1 MCIHVYPSTIV
12 SQAYVR
18 SQLPQEV
25 ALPPLFGQGYGIFDR
40 VMSAFKVINT
50 FDNPYL
56 RKTRTPAG
64 SLDIPTSTETA
75 NTNDAGARA
84 ILEEYIGTNYRDN
97 LLIAT
102 EAPNSLLTAAEMQVL
117 CPESVDTASAEV
129 FRPVIAEGFR
139 QLVPPAVTR

>member
-1 MCIHVYPSTIV
+1 M
-12 SQAYVR
+12 R

-50 FDNPYL
+50 FENPYL
-56 RKTRTPAG
+56 NKNAHPAG
-64 SLDIPTSTETA
+64 SLDTPISTETV
-75 NTNDAGARA
+75 NTNDAGAHA
-84 ILEEYIGTNYRDN
+84 ILQEYIGTNYRDT

-102 EAPNSLLTAAEMQVL
+102 VAPNSLLTAAEMQAL
-117 CPESVDTASAEV
+117 CPESADTASAEV